1 MRKEVKHLLY
11 LSIALII
18 IYFLSYVFN
27 LNWIRFIELKFQ
39 DLMYNLRGKLKI
51 NSHVVVVGMD
61 EKTLSWFEGEGDF
74 WPLSRAKYAMVIH
87 KLFQAGAKSVLLDVS
102 FTNPS
107 EEDPKGDRYLA
118 AVLLLDKRVVLGT
131 YLINEKK
138 SYESYSEVVKKK
150 LEKNTGYLRYVYK
163 MKNFRELSLISPI
176 SVYKIRPPIKV
187 FTDVAPVASFE
198 VAAVD
203 IDGKIRKLPLFIEE
217 KWAIETKRTSGFLPH
232 MDILGYALY
241 VGQNPMK
248 SDLMVDFKK
257 RRVEIPVKKNGIKT
271 DTYYVP
277 FDNHGLLNL
286 YYYGIGEDNFKTISF
301 IDVYKGNPEE
311 LRKIVNGKVV
321 IIGYTATAKG
331 LYDLRVTPFSN
342 NEPGVYIHATAIENM
357 IRNDSLKFVPFIYK
371 LILVVTIV
379 LASLLILSVNKIE
392 INFVVFLIVPVL
404 LILSYFY
411 FKSRMFLDTSFPI
424 FSVFVMGLFGIS
436 EKFYIDAKD
445 KRRFRE
451 FLYRYLDEKIA
462 DQIIKE
468 GKTQLSNEKKNVVV
482 LFSDIRGFTKM
493 SENKDPEEIVK
504 ILNIYFDRMSNV
516 IRNNGGMI
524 DKFIGDAIMA
534 IFGVPFTQDDDAER
548 AVKAA
553 IEMRKEL
560 KKLREEMGTDIDNGI
575 GLHYGEVVVGNIGAS
590 FRWDYTCIGDTVNT
604 ASRIESLTRKVDKS
618 ILITEAVYEKV
629 QGKFKVNYEGAY
641 EVKGKSI
648 AVKVYSVYEEGM
660 EE

>member
-1 MRKEVKHLLY
+1 MKKEVKHLLY
-11 LSIALII
+11 LSIALILL
-18 IYFLSYVFN
+18 YFLSYAFN
-27 LNWIRFIELKFQ
+27 LGWLRFSELKFQ
-39 DLMYNLRGKLKI
+39 DFLYNMRGKMKI
-51 NSHVVVVGMD
+51 DPHVIVVGID
-61 EKTLSWFEGEGDF
+61 EKSLSWFEGEGDF
-74 WPLSRAKYAMVIH
+74 WPLSRAKYALVIH
-87 KLFQAGAKSVLLDVS
+87 KLFQAGAKAVLLDIS

-118 AVLLLDKRVVLGT
+118 AILLLDKKVVLGT
-131 YLINEKK
+131 YLINKK
-138 SYESYSEVVKKK
+138 KTYDYYSGNVKKE
-150 LEKNTGYLRYVYK
+150 LEKNIGYLRYVYK
-163 MKNFRELSLISPI
+163 MKNFQDLSLITPI
-176 SVYKIRPPIKV
+176 SIYKVRPPIKI
-187 FTDVAPVASFE
+187 FTDVAPAASFE

-203 IDGKIRKLPLFIEE
+203 IDGKIRRLPLFIEE

-241 VGQNPMK
+241 LGQNPMK
-248 SDLMVDFKK
+248 TDLIVDFKK
-257 RRVEIPVKKNGIKT
+257 RRIEIPMKKNGIKVKT
-271 DTYYVP
+271 FYVP
-277 FDNHGLLNL
+277 FDNNGLLNL
-286 YYYGIGEDNFKTISF
+286 YYYGKGIDNFKTVSF
-301 IDVYKGNPEE
+301 LDVYKCSPTE
-311 LRKIVNGKVV
+311 LKKLVNGKLV

-357 IRNDSLKFVPFIYK
+357 IRGDNLKHIPFIYELVIVV
-371 LILVVTIV
+371 LIIFV
-379 LASLLILSVNKIE
+379 ALIILTLNKIE
-392 INFVVFLIVPVL
+392 INFLVFLIIPAL
-404 LILSYFY
+404 LAVSYFY
-411 FKSRMFLDTSFPI
+411 FNNKVFLDTSFPI
-424 FSVFVMGLFGIS
+424 LSVFIMGLFGIS

-493 SENKDPEEIVK
+493 SENKNPEEIVK

-534 IFGVPFTQDDDAER
+534 VFGVPFSQEDDVER
-548 AVKAA
+548 AVKSA

-560 KKLREEMGTDIDNGI
+560 KKLREEMGIDIDNGI

-604 ASRIESLTRKVDKS
+604 ASRVESLTRRINKP
-618 ILITEAVYEKV
+618 ILITGAVYEKI
-629 QGKFKVNYEGAY
+629 QNKFRVNYEGAY
-641 EVKGKSI
+641 EVKGKSDKI
-648 AVKVYSVYEEGM
+648 RVFSVYEDQ
-660 EE
+660 